1 LSAPAIALY
10 EASKRFGRVLA
21 LDRICFT
28 IAPGEVIG
36 FVGPNGSGKTTTLR
50 MISGFLDPD
59 AGRVEVAGHDVTRER
74 TRVRA
79 GIGYMPESVPLYSDM
94 RVAEFLRFRGR
105 LKRLGR
111 DRTRERVA
119 QVAGLCGLG
128 EHQQRIIGQL
138 SKGFRQRVGL
148 ADALLGEPPILL
160 LDEPTS
166 GLDPVQVREFR
177 KLIAGLAERHTIVIS
192 SHILSEIEVMA
203 SRIIMLARGRVVGD
217 GTLAELRTACGLDD
231 TGSLEDVFV
240 ALAGNQAR
248 QGQDAGQA
256 GQQGEK
262 GEGGEGGEGGE
273 EDAP

>member
-1 LSAPAIALY
+1 LSAPAIALH

-21 LDRICFT
+21 LDTICFT
-28 IAPGEVIG
+28 IQPGEVIG

-59 AGRVEVAGHDVTRER
+59 SGRVEVAGHDVTQER

-111 DRTRERVA
+111 ARTRERVA
-119 QVAGLCGLG
+119 QVAELCGLA

-177 KLIAGLAERHTIVIS
+177 KLIAGLAARHTIVIS

-203 SRIIMLARGRVVGD
+203 GRIIMLARGRVVGD
-217 GTLAELRTACGLDD
+217 GTLAELRTACELDD
-231 TGSLEDVFV
+231 RGSLEDVFV
-240 ALAGNQAR
+240 ALAGKSAPR
-248 QGQDAGQA
+248 DAGAGGEDGQDTGPDGQDT
-256 GQQGEK
+256 GLEK
-262 GEGGEGGEGGE
+262 
-273 EDAP
+273 AP